1 MAWIPAIAAASAA
14 SACHT
19 GQGKKLPKWAVLFII
34 LTMAV
39 GLIIPLGFLVI
50 RSQSSSSLIIMPLV
64 LFCFIMFG
72 VVAMVV
78 VISSEGDEKVS
89 ETGIKASYKRRRVQP
104 RKSEYLGDPEPE
116 WHTWSPTNRI
126 RKEHYCSN
134 CGSRLDHEDNFCDQ
148 CGWEVRAKSYDRR

>member
-19 GQGKKLPKWAVLFII
+19 GKGKKLPKWAVFFII

-39 GLIIPLGFLVI
+39 GLIIPFSFLLV

-64 LFCFIMFG
+64 LFFFIMFG
-72 VVAMVV
+72 VLAMVV
-78 VISSEGDEKVS
+78 VISTEGDEEVS
-89 ETGIKASYKRRRVQP
+89 EPGIKGTHQRRRGQP
-104 RKSEYLGDPEPE
+104 RKSEYWGESEPE
-116 WHTWSPTNRI
+116 SFTWSPTNRI

-134 CGSRLDHEDNFCDQ
+134 CGSRLDHENNFCDQ
-148 CGWEVRAKSYDRR
+148 CGWEVRTRSYDRR